1 MATLLGVGR
10 TQVIMNLRRQRPSD
24 SLDMLLDTMC
34 NTFGGIILLAVL
46 VTLLTSRERHDSEA
60 TASDT
65 QEMLQRRIAR
75 AEEDLEKAMQFHKS
89 LQAKASDARWTN
101 QVSLLTTRQQI
112 QDEINQTREAAAKNV
127 KELNTAVSADPAER
141 MKDLNAKFQSA
152 QETKLAASN
161 RLATSKENSERLKQ
175 RLAALEKQVVSRVN
189 ESQRQL
195 RLPKEHETG
204 KRVIYAIVRYGRIYA
219 CRNSDL
225 SRNETDIEWTLSLTT
240 ELAVPK
246 PGKGMDPSINTA
258 GLQAYFRK
266 QVENSAYVA
275 FCVFEDSFPAFLRAK
290 QLATE
295 TGLAYG
301 WEPFQIARPV
311 VFSDTGE
318 APKPQSR

>member
-1 MATLLGVGR
+1 
-10 TQVIMNLRRQRPSD
+10 MNLRRQRPSD

-46 VTLLTSRERHDSEA
+46 VTLLTSRERHNSEA

-65 QEMLQRRIAR
+65 QEMLQRRVAR
-75 AEEDLEKAMQFHKS
+75 AEEDLEKAMQFQKS
-89 LQAKASDARWTN
+89 LQVKANDPRWTN

-112 QDEINQTREAAAKNV
+112 QDEINQIREAAAKSV
-127 KELNTAVSADPAER
+127 KDLNKTVSADPAER
-141 MKDLNAKFQSA
+141 MKDLNAQFQSA
-152 QETKLAASN
+152 QATKLAASN
-161 RLATSKENSERLKQ
+161 SLATSKENSERLKQ
-175 RLAALEKQVVSRVN
+175 RLAALEKQVVNRVN

-204 KRVIYAIVRYGRIYA
+204 KRVIYAIVRYGRIYP

-225 SRNETDIEWTLSLTT
+225 SRNETDIDWTLTLTT

-246 PGKGMDPSINTA
+246 PGKGMDPSA
-258 GLQAYFRK
+258 PGLRAYFRK

-301 WEPFQIARPV
+301 WEPFQITRPV

-318 APKPQSR
+318 APKPQSQ